1 MRRHVNIEREKIPH
15 VTVLLHETPT
25 LSPRGSVPKADGCD
39 TGWRLKMAHAWPTG
53 CEGLPA
59 ERWAYGKPL
68 HIHALSLSLSVA
80 LCPPSPQTSTSVHVS
95 ASAEEK
101 TTPETRGILATTSA
115 DATTTAT
122 LAANNVPTAAATAAT
137 ADASAAANAFTA
149 IPYSAPLHPQTLL
162 ATDTLHNRVFFPSSC
177 SSALPPSR
185 FHLKGS

>member
-1 MRRHVNIEREKIPH
+1 MRHGVAVEDG
-15 VTVLLHETPT
+15 
-25 LSPRGSVPKADGCD
+25 PRLADGLR
-39 TGWRLKMAHAWPTG
+39 RLACG
-53 CEGLPA
+53 EVGLRQAAPHT
-59 ERWAYGKPL
+59 RT
-68 HIHALSLSLSVA
+68 LSLSLSVA

-101 TTPETRGILATTSA
+101 TTPKTRGILATTSA

-177 SSALPPSR
+177 SSALPSSR